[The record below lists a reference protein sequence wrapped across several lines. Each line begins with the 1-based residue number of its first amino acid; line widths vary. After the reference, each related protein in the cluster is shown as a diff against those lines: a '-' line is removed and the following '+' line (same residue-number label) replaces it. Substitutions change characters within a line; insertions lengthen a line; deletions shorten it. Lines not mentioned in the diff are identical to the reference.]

1 MQQLKFNFLKN
12 RDATLEEIN
21 EWQEKELQWWGDR
34 QLKIVALAAIIQLA
48 TLGFMA
54 LMMIMIGNII

>member
-34 QLKIVALAAIIQLA
+34 QIKIVALAALIQLA

-54 LMMIMIGNII
+54 LMMIIIGNII

>member
-12 RDATLEEIN
+12 RDATLKEIN

>member
-1 MQQLKFNFLKN
+1 MTQLKFNFLKN

-34 QLKIVALAAIIQLA
+34 QIKIVALAAIIQLA

-54 LMMIMIGNII
+54 LMMIIIGNII

>member
-34 QLKIVALAAIIQLA
+34 QIKIVALAAIIQLA

-54 LMMIMIGNII
+54 LMMIIIGNII

>member
-12 RDATLEEIN
+12 RDATLKEIN

-34 QLKIVALAAIIQLA
+34 QLKIVALAAVIQLA

-54 LMMIMIGNII
+54 LMMIIIGHII

>member
-1 MQQLKFNFLKN
+1 MTQFKFNFLKN

-34 QLKIVALAAIIQLA
+34 QIKIVAFAAIIQLA

-54 LMMIMIGNII
+54 LMMIIIGNII